1 MKGIL
6 SMEPTFPQPES
17 LDCETQSI
25 SENVTRAFGWLT
37 LAIGLVVLVI
47 MIVYRHFELGV
58 VFLVLSAAPLYC
70 LAETHKEIRE
80 LRKAV
85 FLSQRQNLELCHRL
99 DALAESRTPSE
110 KPDSAHPAT
119 P

>member
-1 MKGIL
+1 
-6 SMEPTFPQPES
+6 MEPTFPQPES

>member
-1 MKGIL
+1 
-6 SMEPTFPQPES
+6 MEPTFPQPES

-37 LAIGLVVLVI
+37 LAIGLVVLVL
-47 MIVYRHFELGV
+47 MIAYRHFELGV

-70 LAETHKEIRE
+70 LAETRKEIRE

-99 DALAESRTPSE
+99 DALAESKTPSE

>member
-1 MKGIL
+1 
-6 SMEPTFPQPES
+6 MEPTFPQPES

-37 LAIGLVVLVI
+37 LAIGLVVLVL

-70 LAETHKEIRE
+70 LAET
-80 LRKAV
+80 
-85 FLSQRQNLELCHRL
+85 LSLIHI
-99 DALAESRTPSE
+99 
-110 KPDSAHPAT
+110 
-119 P
+119 